1 MSIPITLVT
10 GFLGSGKSTLINRV
24 LSDNPGIK
32 FGLVINEFGDVKLES
47 QIVEAKEEDAITEL
61 SNGCMCCVVRTDLM
75 KTVSGLLEK
84 APKTGHI
91 ILEASGLSDPVPIA
105 NTFLNDDL
113 DGKVRFDAIVCV
125 VDPINFLSSLDNY
138 SVAETQLSYADFILL
153 SKVDV
158 ATKAQ
163 IEEAK
168 KLILAAK
175 PDARILEMG
184 EDFPTDLVF
193 DTSNVDHSELA
204 GLEIEEHHHHSDDAH
219 HHDDD
224 DDHDHDEEGHEG
236 CDHEHGVCVH
246 EHDEDHDHE
255 DHEHR
260 EGEKVYHH
268 AHDAVDTL
276 FYKTEKAIDLD
287 RFGIVLR
294 DLPREIIRAKGFLH
308 FSDRRAAKNK
318 YILQM
323 VGARP
328 VLDAKPWNKGEDK
341 MSAIVFI
348 GKGFDK
354 KKLLE
359 DLRACEKN

>member
-24 LSDNPGIK
+24 LSDNPSIK

-47 QIVEAKEEDAITEL
+47 QIVEAKDEDAITEL
-61 SNGCMCCVVRTDLM
+61 SNGCMCCVVRSDLI
-75 KTVSGLLEK
+75 KTVTGLLNK

-113 DGKVRFDAIVCV
+113 EGKVHFDAIICV

-138 SVAETQLSYADFILL
+138 SVAETQLSYADFVLL
-153 SKVDV
+153 SKTDV
-158 ATKAQ
+158 ATAEQ
-163 IEEAK
+163 IEETK

-175 PDARILEMG
+175 PDARILELG
-184 EDFPTDLVF
+184 DDFPTDLVF
-193 DTSNVDHSELA
+193 DTSNVDHSDLA
-204 GLEIEEHHHHSDDAH
+204 GLEIEEHHHH
-219 HHDDD
+219 HDDD
-224 DDHDHDEEGHEG
+224 DDDDE
-236 CDHEHGVCVH
+236 
-246 EHDEDHDHE
+246 HE
-255 DHEHR
+255 DHEHEEHEH

-276 FYKTEKAIDLD
+276 FYKTEKALDLD

-294 DLPREIIRAKGFLH
+294 DLPREIVRAKGFLH
-308 FSDRRAAKNK
+308 FSDRKAAKNK

-328 VLDAKPWNKGEDK
+328 VLDAKPWDRDEEKQ
-341 MSAIVFI
+341 SALVFI

-354 KKLLE
+354 EKLLQE
-359 DLRACEKN
+359 LHACEKN

>member
-24 LSDNPGIK
+24 LSDNPSIK

-47 QIVEAKEEDAITEL
+47 QIVEAKDEDAITEL
-61 SNGCMCCVVRTDLM
+61 SNGCMCCVVRSDLI
-75 KTVSGLLEK
+75 KTVTGLLDK

-113 DGKVRFDAIVCV
+113 EGKVHFDAIICV

-153 SKVDV
+153 SKTDV
-158 ATKAQ
+158 ATAEQ

-175 PDARILEMG
+175 PDARILELG
-184 EDFPTDLVF
+184 DDFPTDLVF
-193 DTSNVDHSELA
+193 DTSNVDHSDLA
-204 GLEIEEHHHHSDDAH
+204 GLEIEEHHHHHDN
-219 HHDDD
+219 DDD
-224 DDHDHDEEGHEG
+224 DDE
-236 CDHEHGVCVH
+236 
-246 EHDEDHDHE
+246 HE
-255 DHEHR
+255 DHEH
-260 EGEKVYHH
+260 EGENVYHH
-268 AHDAVDTL
+268 THDSVDTL
-276 FYKTEKAIDLD
+276 FYKTERALDLD

-294 DLPREIIRAKGFLH
+294 DLPREIVRAKGFLH
-308 FSDRRAAKNK
+308 FSDRKAAKNK

-328 VLDAKPWNKGEDK
+328 VLDAKPWDRDEEKQ
-341 MSAIVFI
+341 SALVFI

-354 KKLLE
+354 EKLLQE
-359 DLRACEKN
+359 LRSCEKN